1 MAPGLQ
7 RPARRSLGEGGREG
21 CNAFGMPQQG
31 SLIGREPQI
40 EGLTYDPQFI
50 TAAEESA
57 LLNVLGG
64 LDFHEMK
71 MRGVVA
77 RRRVLHYGV
86 HYSFETFRA
95 TPGPPLPEFLLPLR
109 EKAAAFAGV
118 SPDALAEALITEYP
132 PGATIGWHKDAA
144 PFDIVIGISLAS
156 ECRFRFRRGTVRAW
170 ETGEILMPPR
180 SAYVL
185 DGPARR
191 EWEHSIPA
199 VKQLRYSVTFRTL
212 RDRTSSTRRTRAP
225 GEQKSTTS

>member
-1 MAPGLQ
+1 
-7 RPARRSLGEGGREG
+7 
-21 CNAFGMPQQG
+21 MPRQG
-31 SLIGREPQI
+31 SLLGREP
-40 EGLTYDPQFI
+40 EVDGLKYDPQFI
-50 TAAEESA
+50 TATDESA
-57 LLNVLGG
+57 LLDIIRG
-64 LDFHEMK
+64 LDFHAMK

-86 HYSFETFRA
+86 NYSFETFRA
-95 TPGPPLPEFLLPLR
+95 TPGPPIPEFLWPLR
-109 EKAAAFAGV
+109 EKAAGFAGV
-118 SPDALAEALITEYP
+118 DAPALAEALITEYS

-170 ETGEILMPPR
+170 ETAEILMPPR

-212 RDRTSSTRRTRAP
+212 RERTSR
-225 GEQKSTTS
+225 